1 MAIGRRSGGSRALAG
16 TSFGVGLFVADD
28 GGYTTVAVAV
38 ALLLSLTLA
47 FGVAAAGWSAGRAA
61 DVQSVADAAALA
73 GSNCVAAYTT
83 VAQVLDACVLSMG
96 LLGTIVFGAGMI
108 LAAIPA
114 VQAASPTVIDA
125 GKKILDARRKFAHSA
140 SQGLARLEGALPAL
154 VAANSASTV
163 SANSRGD
170 ISYAGLAVP
179 FPPEGES
186 DFTGLEDELDSDE
199 MERAA
204 EDLRRASE
212 EKAAASARAAAARE
226 RAWRADC
233 VDDPM
238 CMRSRA
244 EDLAG
249 LYGATN
255 PDYPSA
261 SAWRFD
267 YARARAANY
276 YAARSAN
283 EQKSGDTPDDLQR
296 SCARARFFRYAYDKI
311 SSAVCVEGES
321 VSIDLPDLPHTTDG
335 VKGTELYTERVWP
348 CTMEDGR
355 RVLHCSTG
363 CPAARGE
370 SSGEASLREIDA
382 GSAARCETCRM
393 DAVAMGN
400 VADASTNIGNGFEH
414 YWRILVEA
422 SREYQ
427 DARRDEAEK
436 EREMQDAAEKSGS
449 AFDRAM
455 KMLAVERPGI
465 KPPGHLGCMSF
476 VMRGSE
482 TAVPNELVG
491 SFVSGGRLPAGAA
504 ISAATLAPDEATDGH
519 DVLSSVFDGISEE
532 GLVGG
537 LLDGVTGLWGRLL
550 VSYGSA
556 YGSVSEAAGGFL
568 DGVGDV
574 FGEKV
579 ASWLRK
585 KVSDVIDAAGFEPTD
600 MRLRKPVLT
609 NTQNVMDGYGGSQI
623 AEVRNFVET
632 LPEDPDAVLA
642 ACRDKVRETLGQS
655 DVTVAEIP
663 VPGLDGVS
671 IPLTINLGDLM
682 GVFA

>member
-1 MAIGRRSGGSRALAG
+1 
-16 TSFGVGLFVADD
+16 
-28 GGYTTVAVAV
+28 
-38 ALLLSLTLA
+38 
-47 FGVAAAGWSAGRAA
+47 
-61 DVQSVADAAALA
+61 
-73 GSNCVAAYTT
+73 
-83 VAQVLDACVLSMG
+83 MG

-114 VQAASPTVIDA
+114 VQAASPQVIDA
-125 GKKILDARRKFAHSA
+125 GKKILDARREFAHSA
-140 SQGLARLEGALPAL
+140 SQGLARLEEALPAI

-163 SANSRGD
+163 SANSRGG
-170 ISYAGLAVP
+170 IAYAGLAVP

-186 DFTGLEDELDSDE
+186 DFSGLEDELDSEE

-212 EKAAASARAAAARE
+212 EKAEAAARAAAARE

-249 LYGATN
+249 LRGATN

-261 SAWRFD
+261 SVWRFD
-267 YARARAANY
+267 YARVRAANY
-276 YAARSAN
+276 YATRASA
-283 EQKSGDTPDDLQR
+283 EQESGDTPDELQR
-296 SCARARFFRYAYDKI
+296 SCARARFFRYAYDEI
-311 SSAVCVEGES
+311 ASAVCVEGDE
-321 VSIDLPDLPHTTDG
+321 VAINLPELPHTTDG

-348 CTMEDGR
+348 CTTEDGR
-355 RVLHCSTG
+355 RTLHCSTG

-370 SSGEASLREIDA
+370 GSGEASLLEIDA
-382 GSAARCETCRM
+382 GSAIRCETCRM
-393 DAVAMGN
+393 DVAAMGN
-400 VADASTNIGNGFEH
+400 VADASTNIDNGFEH

-427 DARRDEAEK
+427 DARREEAEK
-436 EREMQDAAEKSGS
+436 EREMQEAAEKSGS
-449 AFDRAM
+449 AFDRAI
-455 KMLAVERPGI
+455 KMLAVERPAI
-465 KPPGHLGCMSF
+465 RPPGHLGCIGF

-482 TAVPNELVG
+482 TAVPDELVG
-491 SFVSGGRLPAGAA
+491 SFVSGGSLPAGVA

-519 DVLSSVFDGISEE
+519 DVLSSVFDGISE
-532 GLVGG
+532 GSLVGG
-537 LLDGVTGLWGRLL
+537 LLDGVTGLWGGLL

-556 YGSVSEAAGGFL
+556 YGSVSDAADSFL
-568 DGVGDV
+568 DGVDGV

-579 ASWLRK
+579 AGWLRK
-585 KVSDVIDAAGFEPTD
+585 KISDVVSAAGFEPAD

-609 NTQNVMDGYGGSQI
+609 NTQNVMDGYGGSRV
-623 AEVRNFVET
+623 AEVRQFVES
-632 LPEDPDAVLA
+632 LPEDPEAVLA
-642 ACRDKVRETLGQS
+642 ACREKVREVLGEQ
-655 DVTVAEIP
+655 DVTIAEIP